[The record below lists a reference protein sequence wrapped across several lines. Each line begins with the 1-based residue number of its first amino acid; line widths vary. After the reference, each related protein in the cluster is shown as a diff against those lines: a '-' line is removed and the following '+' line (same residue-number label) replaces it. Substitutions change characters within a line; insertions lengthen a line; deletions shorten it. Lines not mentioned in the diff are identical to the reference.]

1 MKYLLDTDTLSV
13 AARDGSAQLKARLGA
28 VPARDV
34 VLSAIAVGE
43 IEFGLARN
51 ALPDRILSRI
61 ATLRAGFRVLAV
73 DEPVAGAYGRLR
85 QELQR
90 RGTPIGP
97 NDMWIAAHALVAGL
111 TLVSGNEREFTRV
124 PGLKVENWLR

>member
-1 MKYLLDTDTLSV
+1 MKYLLDTDTFSV

-28 VPARDV
+28 VPAHDIA
-34 VLSAIAVGE
+34 LSAIAVGE

-51 ALPDRILSRI
+51 APPERIRLRI
-61 ATLRAGFRVLAV
+61 AALRSSFRVLPV

-85 QELQR
+85 QDLQR